1 MSFLVSVRREQIVVF
16 KSIVESH
23 DNLATLRTEDPHRNI
38 LRIYFAPE
46 LKDEVEAMLA
56 GLPKQLELTK
66 LS

>member
-1 MSFLVSVRREQIVVF
+1 MSLLVSVRREQIVVF

-23 DNLATLRTEDPHRNI
+23 DNLATLRTEDSHRNI

-46 LKDEVEAMLA
+46 LEDEVEAMLA
-56 GLPKQLELTK
+56 GLPKELELTK

>member
-23 DNLATLRTEDPHRNI
+23 DNLATLRTEDAHRNI

-46 LKDEVEAMLA
+46 LEDDVEAMLA
-56 GLPKQLELTK
+56 GLPEQLELTK